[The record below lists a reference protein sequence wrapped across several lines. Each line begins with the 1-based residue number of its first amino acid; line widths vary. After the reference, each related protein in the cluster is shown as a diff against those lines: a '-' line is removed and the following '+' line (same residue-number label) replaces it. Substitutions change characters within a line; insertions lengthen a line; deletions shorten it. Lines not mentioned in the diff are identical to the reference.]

1 MNLRGEEDKLGF
13 PPRDP
18 IPSKILTEFP
28 PTVGGYRIVCYAFFT
43 ALFDTLQEHLS
54 TDHAT
59 RNAKTSVTNWA
70 SKMCDMSDP
79 PKSNTRADF
88 FVKVSDKYTKV
99 MTSGFANIA
108 LV

>member
-13 PPRDP
+13 PACDP

-28 PTVGGYRIVCYAFFT
+28 PTVGGYRTVCYAFFT

-54 TDHAT
+54 TDHAA

-70 SKMCDMSDP
+70 TSVIGPRPYPDLAFLATKKKV
-79 PKSNTRADF
+79 PKVINWLKEPLRHD
-88 FVKVSDKYTKV
+88 
-99 MTSGFANIA
+99 
-108 LV
+108 